1 MKLSPEQK
9 KRFRTIGHQLS
20 PVVTVAE
27 KGLTDTVSAE
37 IERALKDHE
46 LIKVKVI
53 SEDRAQKAAII
64 KSVCETTG
72 AALVQQIGHIALIL
86 RKAKEPNP
94 KLSNIVRFSHL

>member
-1 MKLSPEQK
+1 MKLTPEQK

-20 PVVTVAE
+20 PIVTVAE

-37 IERALKDHE
+37 IERALNDHE

-53 SEDRAQKAAII
+53 SEDRNK
-64 KSVCETTG
+64 KSALIESLCKSTG
-72 AALVQQIGHIALIL
+72 AELVQQIGHIALIL

>member
-1 MKLSPEQK
+1 MKLTPEQK

-20 PVVTVAE
+20 PIVTVAE

-37 IERALKDHE
+37 IERALNDHE

-53 SEDRAQKAAII
+53 SEDRSK
-64 KSVCETTG
+64 KSALIESLCKSTG
-72 AALVQQIGHIALIL
+72 AELVQQIGHIALIL